1 MPGSITALLA
11 DLTPGSVVLRLVLAT
26 VCGGIIGIER
36 ETKRHSAGFRTF
48 TLVCL
53 GSSLATIVNIY
64 LWQLTGTADA
74 GRISAGVVS
83 GVGFLGV
90 GTIIVTKK
98 NMVRGLTT
106 AAGLW
111 ATACLGIAFGAGLIW
126 TSLLAFALIMITMGV
141 LSNLSRYIRLH
152 NKLITLYVEIE
163 KETEIHSLY
172 KYFDKKGY
180 DLISM
185 DKKKIKGAE
194 NKDFSLVL
202 EVDLKAPL
210 LHDDIINDITKLDGI
225 QYVEEIYS

>member
-11 DLTPGSVVLRLVLAT
+11 DLTPVSIVLRLVLAT

-185 DKKKIKGAE
+185 DKKKIKGSE

-202 EVDLKAPL
+202 EVNLKAPL

>member
-11 DLTPGSVVLRLVLAT
+11 DLTPVSVVLRLVLAT

-185 DKKKIKGAE
+185 DKKKIKGSE

-202 EVDLKAPL
+202 EVNLKAPL